1 MEDQD
6 YPRPT
11 SEFDMSEI
19 YRITHNE
26 RIPGFVLLESERA
39 YLEEY
44 RAAVMKEMQEEQ
56 AKQEAEEA
64 SEEPVEEV
72 APKRKYTRKKKVEEP
87 ESE

>member
-44 RAAVMKEMQEEQ
+44 RAAVVKEMQEEQ
-56 AKQEAEEA
+56 AKEAV
-64 SEEPVEEV
+64 EEPVEEV